1 MCNPLWLHEYAI
13 LCLVLSIDIIYSFN
27 LNGKRQ
33 LNYLRRTYATCSYS
47 GQLVLKS
54 AMFVRSLKSSTEVKL
69 NVSTNLWFISI
80 SSWCARDMLRWRWC
94 CTCSRRT
101 PGSRHSR
108 AHTAMTATKNIFIV
122 NQKIFLKSELFF
134 RCHAMTVAGLII
146 TWESSQRGS
155 ATFTSSLPILSAGL
169 EPSTCNVTYTYRATN
184 EHSETFQNHGE
195 GPC

>member
-1 MCNPLWLHEYAI
+1 
-13 LCLVLSIDIIYSFN
+13 
-27 LNGKRQ
+27 
-33 LNYLRRTYATCSYS
+33 
-47 GQLVLKS
+47 
-54 AMFVRSLKSSTEVKL
+54 MFVRSLKCFTKVKL
-69 NVSTNLWFISI
+69 NVSTNFWFISI

-169 EPSTCNVTYTYRATN
+169 EPSTCNVTMWHIHIELQTNIRKHFKITEKAPTRASSWLKVLS
-184 EHSETFQNHGE
+184 H
-195 GPC
+195 